1 MATARATAPCSF
13 FNGPDPVS
21 YDEGDLVTGDLAFLV
36 LALGTLPFVACDD
49 AGNPLIPPADV
60 AHTATEEA
68 TGQEVAS

>member
-13 FNGPDPVS
+13 YNGPDPVS

-49 AGNPLIPPADV
+49 AGNPLTPPVDV
-60 AHTATEEA
+60 AQVATDEA
-68 TGQEVAS
+68 AAQEVTQ